1 MGVRLESLPEILE
14 PLLVSNMKLSEM
26 GGVKSDLVSKNQDFV
41 FLCAVYLCISLST
54 DRTELL
60 LVAYLHSLLPEPV
73 ALQFSAFL
81 T

>member
-41 FLCAVYLCISLST
+41 FLCICVFHYPL
-54 DRTELL
+54 TEL
-60 LVAYLHSLLPEPV
+60 SCC
-73 ALQFSAFL
+73 
-81 T
+81 